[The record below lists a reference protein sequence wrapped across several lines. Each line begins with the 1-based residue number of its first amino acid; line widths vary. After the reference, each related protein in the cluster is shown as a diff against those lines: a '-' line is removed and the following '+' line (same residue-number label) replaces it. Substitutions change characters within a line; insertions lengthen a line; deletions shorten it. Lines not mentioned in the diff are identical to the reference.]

1 MMTGSRAQPL
11 MLTARPALRPRGLRL
26 VAALGIALSCTA
38 AFATMPAGRDYWI
51 GRRLTI
57 PLANPIPLDKV
68 ETAAPFAFDTQ
79 PIAGAFPFHAGVQS
93 PLDSARAQLCLT
105 SAIYYESASESED
118 GQRAV
123 AQVVLNR
130 VRHPAFPNSVCG
142 VVFQGSELDVHCQ
155 FSFTCDGAMLR
166 QPSRAGWATASRIAR
181 EALAGS
187 VYAPVGMATHYHTLA
202 VSPNW
207 APTLTNTVIVGAHI
221 FYRMRGANGEQAA
234 FRQAY
239 AMREPLPGPYPKRV
253 LATAPVPLTLPIAPY
268 PDAALPAV
276 APAPV
281 ARDVQ
286 PEFVG
291 SGAPL
296 APYQDSVADAQI
308 RPEWRDSGTWI
319 KR

>member
-1 MMTGSRAQPL
+1 MQARTAKPL
-11 MLTARPALRPRGLRL
+11 MLTARATRRTVGFRAA
-26 VAALGIALSCTA
+26 AALAIVVSCTA
-38 AFATMPAGRDYWI
+38 ALGTLPDSGEGWI

-57 PLANPIPLDKV
+57 RLADPIPLAQA
-68 ETAAPFAFDTQ
+68 ETAAPFALET
-79 PIAGAFPFHAGVQS
+79 PVVAGGAAPFHAGVQS
-93 PLDSARAQLCLT
+93 VTDAARSQLCLT
-105 SAIYYESASESED
+105 SAIYYEAASESED

-142 VVFQGSELDVHCQ
+142 VVFQGSERDVCQ

-166 QPSRAGWATASRIAR
+166 QPSRAGWSTASRIAR

-202 VSPNW
+202 VSPFW
-207 APTLTNTVIVGAHI
+207 APSLISTAIVGAHI
-221 FYRMRGANGEQAA
+221 FYRWPGGNGQIAA

-239 AMREPLPGPYPKRV
+239 AMREPMPGPYPKRV
-253 LATAPVPLTLPIAPY
+253 IASAPVQLTAYADIPY
-268 PDAALPAV
+268 PVVPV
-276 APAPV
+276 ASAPI

-286 PEFVG
+286 PEYVA

-296 APYQDSVADAQI
+296 TSYQDSVADSQI